1 MTVIRL
7 VAAGLAVS
15 LSLGSA
21 RAVDRDLTGSIARPD
36 AGEPAQ
42 DIVVAAPDERTTV
55 VVLPQQSVTT
65 SAPLQRVL
73 PPLKPLP
80 KWDPRVCIGC

>member
-21 RAVDRDLTGSIARPD
+21 RAVDRDLTGSIARP
-36 AGEPAQ
+36 AGGEPAQ
-42 DIVVAAPDERTTV
+42 DIAVAAPDGRTTA
-55 VVLPQQSVTT
+55 VVLPKQSVTI
-65 SAPLQRVL
+65 SAPVQRVL

-80 KWDPRVCIGC
+80 KWNPRVCIGC

>member
-21 RAVDRDLTGSIARPD
+21 RAVDRDLTGSIARP
-36 AGEPAQ
+36 AGGEPAQ
-42 DIVVAAPDERTTV
+42 DIAVAAPDGRTTA
-55 VVLPQQSVTT
+55 VVLPKQSVTI
-65 SAPLQRVL
+65 SAPVQRVL

>member
-7 VAAGLAVS
+7 IVAGLAVS
-15 LSLGSA
+15 LSLGDA
-21 RAVDRDLTGSIARPD
+21 RAVDRDLTGSIDRPAAAEPVQD
-36 AGEPAQ
+36 ATAL
-42 DIVVAAPDERTTV
+42 AANERTVAVT
-55 VVLPQQSVTT
+55 LPEQSVTT
-65 SAPLQRVL
+65 SAPVQKIL